1 MDIKSTICKAIAE
14 VLNMPEA
21 DIDFSKSLG
30 DDLGADSLDQVE
42 IMMIIEDDLGITINE
57 DDYENLKNLADLEK
71 LLTTIVGDSRAQN

>member
-14 VLNMPEA
+14 VLKMPAA

-30 DDLGADSLDQVE
+30 DNLGADSLDQVE

-57 DDYENLKNLADLEK
+57 DDYENLKSLADLEK
-71 LLTTIVGDSRAQN
+71 LLTTIVGNSHA